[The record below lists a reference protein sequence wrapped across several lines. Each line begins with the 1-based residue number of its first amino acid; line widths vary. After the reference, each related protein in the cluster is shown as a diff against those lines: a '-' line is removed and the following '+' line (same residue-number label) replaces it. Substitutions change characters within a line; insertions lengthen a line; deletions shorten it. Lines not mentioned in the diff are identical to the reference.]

1 MDSQAQSE
9 NVVSSS
15 EEIQSLGGRIFNS
28 RKKAG
33 LSLHMTANLLGVS
46 QKHFKLGKM
55 TRVSPE

>member
-33 LSLHMTANLLGVS
+33 LSLHMTANLLS
-46 QKHFKLGKM
+46 QAKNTSSLGK
-55 TRVSPE
+55 